1 MATGAPKQRT
11 SGKTCGLLAAKWL
24 QLRATFNRQLKE
36 CRDGERFEE
45 FAGSMREKFYRRRR
59 LGGIVTATLRI
70 PNGTTCPVTRLENPP

>member
-1 MATGAPKQRT
+1 MNCLR
-11 SGKTCGLLAAKWL
+11 
-24 QLRATFNRQLKE
+24 LRATFYRQLKE

-70 PNGTTCPVTRLENPP
+70 PKGTT